1 MAKLMIRWKH
11 QEADGQRMTS
21 HINQLITTTQTHH
34 TETIQTI
41 IEKPEKDVIK
51 MQSKLEP
58 WTEIDKEDTLEL
70 DVVTGHQGIPR
81 IRRDEIDGLGRL
93 EQQADIVV
101 CLSLILYQE
110 ESREEGLMVRKRIMS
125 LNRLD

>member
-1 MAKLMIRWKH
+1 
-11 QEADGQRMTS
+11 
-21 HINQLITTTQTHH
+21 
-34 TETIQTI
+34 
-41 IEKPEKDVIK
+41 

-101 CLSLILYQE
+101 CLS
-110 ESREEGLMVRKRIMS
+110 SRTFIIRRRVERKC
-125 LNRLD
+125 

>member
-21 HINQLITTTQTHH
+21 HINQLITTIQSHH

-70 DVVTGHQGIPR
+70 DVVTGHQGIDR
-81 IRRDEIDGLGRL
+81 WAGEVGT
-93 EQQADIVV
+93 A
-101 CLSLILYQE
+101 S
-110 ESREEGLMVRKRIMS
+110 
-125 LNRLD
+125 

>member
-1 MAKLMIRWKH
+1 
-11 QEADGQRMTS
+11 MTS
-21 HINQLITTTQTHH
+21 HINQLITTTQTQH

-41 IEKPEKDVIK
+41 TETPEKDVIR

-58 WTEIDKEDTLEL
+58 WSEIDKEDTLEL

-101 CLSLILYQE
+101 CLVFKTSNWRRVE
-110 ESREEGLMVRKRIMS
+110 VEGVA
-125 LNRLD
+125 DD

>member
-1 MAKLMIRWKH
+1 
-11 QEADGQRMTS
+11 MTS
-21 HINQLITTTQTHH
+21 HINQLITTTQTQH

-41 IEKPEKDVIK
+41 MAKPEKSVTK
-51 MQSKLEP
+51 MQSNLEP
-58 WTEIDKEDTLEL
+58 WSEIDKEDTLEL

-101 CLSLILYQE
+101 CLVFKIFN
-110 ESREEGLMVRKRIMS
+110 RRRVEGKGVA
-125 LNRLD
+125 DV